1 MPVENKEHGAYRV
14 RSTAFCVIRNEN
26 GVFENKVVPFV
37 PVSLRVIIIS
47 LYGNIMYRGVIQ
59 INLTKRCRILFPF

>member
-1 MPVENKEHGAYRV
+1 MPVEYKEHGAYRV
-14 RSTAFCVIRNEN
+14 RSTALCVIRSEN

-47 LYGNIMYRGVIQ
+47 LYGNIMYRVVIQ
-59 INLTKRCRILFPF
+59 INLTKRRSILFPF